1 MSPPRR
7 PQGYR
12 GTSRVGLELTGALV
26 VISLVPMNDPGPMVL
41 LRSGHRP
48 GAAGSGWYDQ
58 VNGEIGDICAWHFKK
73 VAGYKVQ
80 LEWSNAQ
87 NKCV

>member
-1 MSPPRR
+1 
-7 PQGYR
+7 
-12 GTSRVGLELTGALV
+12 
-26 VISLVPMNDPGPMVL
+26 VP
-41 LRSGHRP
+41 
-48 GAAGSGWYDQ
+48 GSGWYDQ

>member
-1 MSPPRR
+1 
-7 PQGYR
+7 
-12 GTSRVGLELTGALV
+12 
-26 VISLVPMNDPGPMVL
+26 VPGV
-41 LRSGHRP
+41 
-48 GAAGSGWYDQ
+48 GWYDQ
-58 VNGEIGDICAWHFKK
+58 VEGEIGDICAWHFKK